1 MSIREATA
9 DWMDISF
16 YPLATLPLLLRPPQ
30 SIPVG
35 WDHQPTPRPIIAGR
49 PAMAS
54 IYPQATPTPAR
65 THIATSYHLK
75 RAHVS

>member
-16 YPLATLPLLLRPPQ
+16 YPPRYPALA
-30 SIPVG
+30 V
-35 WDHQPTPRPIIAGR
+35 A
-49 PAMAS
+49 PAPKPHS
-54 IYPQATPTPAR
+54 RIVTITPTPAR